1 MWKMGSVNG
10 MNISS
15 TTHEMERA
23 VSENIVSA
31 NNTRQLRGNRDQ
43 GSVETIRTSA
53 EMPKK

>member
-1 MWKMGSVNG
+1 MWKMGLVNN

-15 TTHEMERA
+15 ATHEMKRA
-23 VSENIVSA
+23 VSEKIVSA
-31 NNTRQLRGNRDQ
+31 NNTRQLRGNQDQ